1 MTRKEII
8 KSCFS
13 FIALFF
19 VFIFFIRSFWPNIS
33 LEEPSSLF
41 IERSVPINATFLFIY
56 FFLFT
61 PLFKKEVAFS
71 FARSLIFSSVGI
83 IATFLLGEY
92 LLRPVI
98 NGYKPICLILTA
110 FGAALGGLIG
120 SYLSSFALV
129 EKNEDINRKELVL
142 YPYLSVSSLYIIIM
156 SIPKL

>member
-8 KSCFS
+8 KSCFN

-19 VFIFFIRSFWPNIS
+19 VFILLIRSFWPNIS

-61 PLFKKEVAFS
+61 SLFKKEVAFS
-71 FARSLIFSSVGI
+71 LALSLIFSSVGI

-98 NGYKPICLILTA
+98 NGYGHLYLILTA
-110 FGAALGGLIG
+110 FGAALGGLMG
-120 SYLSSFALV
+120 SYLSSFVLA
-129 EKNEDINRKELVL
+129 EKIENINRKALVL
-142 YPYLSVSSLYIIIM
+142 YPYLSVSFLYIIIM